1 MNKFF
6 RQFTEYSQRFFLL
19 KNTRYQIEV
28 YDRSGSLISVS
39 FDYTSEQSKFLTIRD
54 SYDQGFLRSGV
65 QMNVYYMT
73 SLCPDVDIDRKILR
87 SGVRVD
93 RKLLH
98 LVRIVCSDV
107 DIDLTMSHPCQTRV
121 LMFISIVK
129 SYI

>member
-1 MNKFF
+1 
-6 RQFTEYSQRFFLL
+6 
-19 KNTRYQIEV
+19 
-28 YDRSGSLISVS
+28 
-39 FDYTSEQSKFLTIRD
+39 
-54 SYDQGFLRSGV
+54 
-65 QMNVYYMT
+65 MNVYYMT

>member
-1 MNKFF
+1 MN
-6 RQFTEYSQRFFLL
+6 
-19 KNTRYQIEV
+19 
-28 YDRSGSLISVS
+28 VS
-39 FDYTSEQSKFLTIRD
+39 YITGLWG
-54 SYDQGFLRSGV
+54 SYDQGFLQSGV
-65 QMNVYYMT
+65 EMNLYYMT

-98 LVRIVCSDV
+98 LVLIVCSDV